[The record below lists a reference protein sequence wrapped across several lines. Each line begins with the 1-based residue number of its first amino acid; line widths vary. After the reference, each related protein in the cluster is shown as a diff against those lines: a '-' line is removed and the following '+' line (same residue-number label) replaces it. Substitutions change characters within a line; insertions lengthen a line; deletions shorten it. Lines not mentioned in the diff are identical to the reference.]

1 MTLPRK
7 EPMNLKLG
15 KEEPFKLRH
24 KRSGA
29 GGGVGGTERASNS
42 HRKLGLN

>member
-15 KEEPFKLRH
+15 KQEQFKLKH
-24 KRSGA
+24 KRAGA
-29 GGGVGGTERASNS
+29 GGVVGGTERASNS